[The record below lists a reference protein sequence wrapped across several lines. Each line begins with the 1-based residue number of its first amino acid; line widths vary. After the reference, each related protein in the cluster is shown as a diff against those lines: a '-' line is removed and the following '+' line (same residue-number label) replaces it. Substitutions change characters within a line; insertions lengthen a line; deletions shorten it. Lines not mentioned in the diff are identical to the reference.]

1 MIDKINKAGREV
13 VEADLIKDQDFIESA
28 KKVWQ
33 MDNGISKQFQ
43 GSDQEAVQYGLDRMA
58 KFNYNISL
66 GTVPDMIHIGS
77 QDMDT
82 KIAFAYL
89 MDTYDDKD
97 ITWAGVGRFV
107 KETGTDITN
116 YITLGGGG
124 AVSQVAKIPAKEA
137 LKKTIM
143 SQITKHLAKPI
154 VQSVPVGAGYAGG
167 FNVAQ
172 QKVRKEAGLQK
183 GISGKEAAVS
193 AAVGAVVAPVA
204 VKGVQ
209 VVGKGIKKA
218 GQLAGKGIDYINRE
232 GEEAMAQAAGG
243 GTPPMGTDN
252 TVPLY
257 HGTNAEFDKFDRV
270 GSRITSLGYGHYFSP
285 DKNTAIEY
293 GKNIKKININKDL
306 ILDLDNPTKDQ
317 KKRIVEQLN
326 KVVPDNI
333 KSGYGEI
340 QRIDITDM
348 DRSESLAL
356 FKQKKEDT
364 KDAWHDRAKAQVIEE
379 GDKIY
384 IQWQD
389 QGLENATNANI
400 KNLIQE
406 YGQNIPKDIGFK
418 AAKSGNEVAIYDTEL
433 VNKSLQKDAK

>member
-1 MIDKINKAGREV
+1 MIDKINNAGREV
-13 VEADLIKDQDFIESA
+13 VEADLIQDQDFIESA

-33 MDNGISKQFQ
+33 MDNGISKQFK

-172 QKVRKEAGLQK
+172 QKVKKEAGLQK

-209 VVGKGIKKA
+209 VAGKSIKKA

-243 GTPPMGTDN
+243 GTPNEHKISQQGHAKSKGFWGDI
-252 TVPLY
+252 LY
-257 HGTNAEFDKFDRV
+257 EQNKGDEHMKFTQPVKLKDGGRLSGFSDKDMTTFY
-270 GSRITSLGYGHYFSP
+270 GY
-285 DKNTAIEY
+285 DKNGEQFTIEAQRSSEY
-293 GKNIKKININKDL
+293 LLNNIDDEAKT
-306 ILDLDNPTKDQ
+306 NP
-317 KKRIVEQLN
+317 N
-326 KVVPDNI
+326 SI
-333 KSGYGEI
+333 KTIELVR
-340 QRIDITDM
+340 QRIRDEANNPLTVNERLM
-348 DRSESLAL
+348 RKGES
-356 FKQKKEDT
+356 K
-364 KDAWHDRAKAQVIEE
+364 
-379 GDKIY
+379 
-384 IQWQD
+384 
-389 QGLENATNANI
+389 
-400 KNLIQE
+400 
-406 YGQNIPKDIGFK
+406 
-418 AAKSGNEVAIYDTEL
+418 
-433 VNKSLQKDAK
+433 

>member
-1 MIDKINKAGREV
+1 
-13 VEADLIKDQDFIESA
+13 
-28 KKVWQ
+28 
-33 MDNGISKQFQ
+33 
-43 GSDQEAVQYGLDRMA
+43 MA

-172 QKVRKEAGLQK
+172 QKVKKEAGLQK

-204 VKGVQ
+204 VKGVEA
-209 VVGKGIKKA
+209 VGKGIKKA

-232 GEEAMAQAAGG
+232 GEEAMAQVAAG
-243 GTPPMGTDN
+243 GTPPTRIDNLNKWHSESHPLTKNEDGTP
-252 TVPLY
+252 TTFY
-257 HGTNAEFDKFDRV
+257 HGTTQNFDTFDNTKSFDGWHFFTENPEFADYYASKPKKT
-270 GSRITSLGYGHYFSP
+270 GSIMPVYINSKNVFSP
-285 DKNTAIEY
+285 YDEKN
-293 GKNIKKININKDL
+293 
-306 ILDLDNPTKDQ
+306 
-317 KKRIVEQLN
+317 
-326 KVVPDNI
+326 
-333 KSGYGEI
+333 
-340 QRIDITDM
+340 
-348 DRSESLAL
+348 
-356 FKQKKEDT
+356 
-364 KDAWHDRAKAQVIEE
+364 
-379 GDKIY
+379 
-384 IQWQD
+384 
-389 QGLENATNANI
+389 
-400 KNLIQE
+400 IQE
-406 YGQNIPKDIGFK
+406 YSKYLKNIEKWDDSKI
-418 AAKSGNEVAIYDTEL
+418 NQHIYDIQDDVMGWREMESTHFKNFIDNSKHDSFLIRENG
-433 VNKSLQKDAK
+433 VYNIAVKNRNQIKSIHNRGTFDESNSNILYGAGAGGVGIMSEESKDKKLKKDAK